1 MGKIKRKARKMSA
14 ATMPTIGPTP
24 EQRPYFVTASLRSEE
39 MTVKMVY
46 RRVPVIDQMLERG
59 DILDREHKALAHYR
73 DQAHLAERSPVKS
86 CLDDSKSG
94 GGSGGQTLSAA
105 VTSAML
111 TTARI
116 ERDLG
121 SLRDIA
127 RAVAVLDHSLSQWC
141 IAKHGGRE
149 RYGKK
154 GEFVAMVPVAEKK
167 NMDIARQDLRQA
179 AHRIT
184 P

>member
-1 MGKIKRKARKMSA
+1 MARAKRKAKKMTAMTVPS
-14 ATMPTIGPTP
+14 IGPTP
-24 EQRPYFVTASLRSEE
+24 EQRTSFATASFRSED
-39 MTVKMVY
+39 MTVKMIY
-46 RRVPVIDQMLERG
+46 RRVAMIDQMLERG
-59 DILDREHKALAHYR
+59 DLQAHEHKALAHYR

-86 CLDDSKSG
+86 CLDDSKG
-94 GGSGGQTLSAA
+94 GGATGQTLSAA
-105 VTSAML
+105 VTSAII

-149 RYGKK
+149 RYGKR
-154 GEFVAMVPVAEKK
+154 GEFVAMVPIAEKR
-167 NMDIARQDLRQA
+167 NMDIAKLELRHA
-179 AHRIT
+179 ASRIV